1 MDLNCVRSRILRSLL
16 FIRPM
21 NKKLDVPEPPAP
33 EPFPRDGYVAAE
45 WGVLRGI

>member
-1 MDLNCVRSRILRSLL
+1 MS
-16 FIRPM
+16 
-21 NKKLDVPEPPAP
+21 KKPDIVEPPLP